1 MFYLII
7 VFLVLVALELVYFRV
22 ARRFNITDKPG
33 KRSSHTTTTLRGGGI
48 LFYFGALLYFISTC
62 GAYPWFMAGLTLI
75 AAISFADD
83 IHSLP
88 PRVRLIVQFASIL
101 LMFGQTTLY
110 STESLWA
117 VLLLLVVCAGIIN
130 VFNFMDGINGI
141 TGGYALVTLLTLLF
155 VNAKII
161 PFVETYLIIYVILAV
176 LVFCFFN
183 FRRRAKCFAG
193 DVGSVS
199 IAFIILFLLLELAFK
214 THDFSWVTLL
224 VVYGV
229 DGVLTIVH
237 RILLREKISQP
248 HRKHAFQILANEV
261 GLPHAAV
268 SLIYMVLQLLVNLWY
283 LNHRGY
289 LTLLLATLVL
299 SVLYILFILKF
310 FYHSPRRQKGAE
322 PALQEENT
330 NTSNTTQNTSL

>member
-1 MFYLII
+1 MFHLII
-7 VFLVLVALELVYFRV
+7 VFLILAALEWIYFRV
-22 ARRFNITDKPG
+22 ARRFNITDKPNA
-33 KRSSHTTTTLRGGGI
+33 RSSHTKITLRGGGI
-48 LFYFGALLYFISTC
+48 VFYFGALLYFIAGG

-75 AAISFADD
+75 AAISFLDD

-88 PRVRLIVQFASIL
+88 PKLRLIVQFASIL
-101 LMFGQTTLY
+101 LMFGQTNLY
-110 STESLWA
+110 HIESLWIIF
-117 VLLLLVVCAGIIN
+117 LLLVICAGIIN

-141 TGGYALVTLLTLLF
+141 TGGYALVALLTLLYIN
-155 VNAKII
+155 VKII
-161 PFVETYLIIYVILAV
+161 PFVETYLIIYVILATII
-176 LVFCFFN
+176 FCFFN

-214 THDFSWVTLL
+214 TRDFSWVTLL

-229 DGVLTIVH
+229 DGVLTIAH

-261 GLPHAAV
+261 GLPHTVV
-268 SLIYMVLQLLVNLWY
+268 SSIYMALQFLINIIY

-289 LTLLLATLVL
+289 LTLLLATLAL
-299 SVLYILFILKF
+299 SVLYTLFIIRF
-310 FYHSPRRQKGAE
+310 FYFPPRRPKDVTSAGQG
-322 PALQEENT
+322 ENAIPSDFT
-330 NTSNTTQNTSL
+330 KNTSL